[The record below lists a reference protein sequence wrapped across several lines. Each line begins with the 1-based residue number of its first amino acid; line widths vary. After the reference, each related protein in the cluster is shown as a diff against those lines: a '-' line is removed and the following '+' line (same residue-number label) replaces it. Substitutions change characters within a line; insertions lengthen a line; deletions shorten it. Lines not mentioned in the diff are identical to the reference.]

1 MNLSEK
7 EIEKTKPAA
16 DAAVKNNYL
25 EELAKKY
32 GIPHP
37 KDGSAEERTEE

>member
-7 EIEKTKPAA
+7 EIEKMKPVANA
-16 DAAVKNNYL
+16 VVKNNYL
-25 EELAKKY
+25 EELAEKY

-37 KDGSAEERTEE
+37 KDGSADGQTEE